1 MTDLDIR
8 PFGGDTSD
16 PEDWRAQAL
25 CAQTDPEAFFP
36 EKGESPR
43 AAKKVCQAC
52 PVRLQCLQFAVDHN
66 QRFGI
71 WGGLSARERREY
83 ARAASDR

>member
-8 PFGGDTSD
+8 PLGGTTSD

-36 EKGESPR
+36 EKGEWL
-43 AAKKVCQAC
+43 CQPKLA
-52 PVRLQCLQFAVDHN
+52 PL
-66 QRFGI
+66 
-71 WGGLSARERREY
+71 
-83 ARAASDR
+83 

>member
-1 MTDLDIR
+1 MTHLDIR
-8 PFGGDTSD
+8 LLLGATSED
-16 PEDWRAQAL
+16 EDWRVQAL

-52 PVRLQCLQFAVDHN
+52 PVRAQCLQFALDHN
-66 QRFGI
+66 QRYGI
-71 WGGLSARERREY
+71 WGGLSARERRDH
-83 ARAASDR
+83 RKQ